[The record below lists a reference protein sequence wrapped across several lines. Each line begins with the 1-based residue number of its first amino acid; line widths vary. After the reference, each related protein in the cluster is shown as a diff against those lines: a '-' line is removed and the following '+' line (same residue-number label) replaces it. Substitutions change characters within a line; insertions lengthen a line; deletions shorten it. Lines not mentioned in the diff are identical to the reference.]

1 MNNGKNIYKKPM
13 CECTEA
19 ELQPLL
25 IVISGSTT
33 PEESDA
39 KKTYTE
45 DHDSGWM
52 TGHNPWEE

>member
-1 MNNGKNIYKKPM
+1 M

-39 KKTYTE
+39 KKAYTE
-45 DHDSGWM
+45 DHDSGWI

>member
-1 MNNGKNIYKKPM
+1 M
-13 CECTEA
+13 CESTEA

-39 KKTYTE
+39 KKAYTD
-45 DHDSGWM
+45 DHDSGWI